1 MYSQNGNQNSS
12 SNSSSNNNN
21 SNSSNRILHDQF
33 IQFRLPRQGQD
44 LSIYPNQNS
53 QSTNFNYYNYP
64 EHNLQQ
70 PVIFSNSLNSNLVNG
85 RLIFM
90 SRDNLERNAQ
100 MSQQPSRSTSYSYIT
115 NSNRGANNLII
126 ESQVINMSP
135 VRLSSSNQNQ
145 QSNINSSTILDSD
158 NDSNIIFQNQEEK
171 NFIFGTENLAVSTEN
186 IDFVKCAI
194 CMHIYQNPIACGNC
208 LNHFCTVCIRE
219 WLVRH
224 PNTCPLCKN
233 FREMRCVPML
243 KNMLDKLMFFC
254 TNKKNGCEEII
265 RYEQVIKHEESC
277 EYKIEICPILGC
289 GQQMIK
295 KILDKHIQE
304 ECEYVLSKCRWCEL
318 QIKKNI
324 IEEHEDTC
332 DKKEIICD
340 LCGDIFQFKE
350 QLDHNQKCPELI
362 LDCSWCSKKI
372 KQKEIR
378 DHEDC
383 CGERI
388 VRCQGCNYE
397 CCLND
402 HFLHNQT
409 CQEIP
414 VLCHRCQIK
423 IKRRELATH
432 TIESCIENIQKSSSQ
447 KIYHLENENR
457 ELKRQ
462 LTIIQNENQQE
473 IIKINNI
480 ITKSNQSQSFQFSQ
494 IYKDQDIFVNQ
505 PGNIALVREYKK
517 KRRDRFVIVDFH
529 KPLLDTNQQITFKIL
544 SRRSDW
550 FAIGICD
557 ESNVYS
563 SRRYHDIGHLS
574 YLISANGI
582 LYSSHSPNEN
592 WQNRSFQIEQDNVI
606 SIQFSFKPGPSAVQ
620 NSSNSQLQSNI
631 QNINSSNIQIVSSNS
646 EANNAQNNQQIENLI
661 NSQNSNSQNNNVNSS
676 NAVNANLNQ
685 NNEEMRPNEINSQS
699 SQNSQN
705 INNNQ
710 SNLNNQNHLVGSEM
724 KLKFINHT
732 ENQEL
737 IINLDSKQ
745 ISDGKFY
752 YCACLR
758 CPGDKIEILPN
769 YQQNN

>member
-1 MYSQNGNQNSS
+1 MNSQSTNTS
-12 SNSSSNNNN
+12 SNSNNNHNNN
-21 SNSSNRILHDQF
+21 SSSSNRILHDQF
-33 IQFRLPRQGQD
+33 FQIRLARQGQD
-44 LSIYPNQNS
+44 MNLNSNQIANS
-53 QSTNFNYYNYP
+53 QPANFNFYNYP
-64 EHNLQQ
+64 AYNMQQ
-70 PVIFSNSLNSNLVNG
+70 PAINSNPLNPNLVNN
-85 RLIFM
+85 RVIFM
-90 SRDNLERNAQ
+90 RRDDLERNGQ
-100 MSQQPSRSTSYSYIT
+100 RNQQPSRSTSYSYIT
-115 NSNRGANNLII
+115 NSNRGANHLII

-135 VRLSSSNQNQ
+135 IGISSSNQ
-145 QSNINSSTILDSD
+145 QSNINSSNILDSD
-158 NDSNIIFQNQEEK
+158 NDSTIIFQNQEEK
-171 NFIFGTENLAVSTEN
+171 DFIFGTENLAVSTEN
-186 IDFVKCAI
+186 IDFVKCTI

-219 WLVRH
+219 WLIRH

-243 KNMLDKLMFFC
+243 KNMLDKLQFFC

-265 RYEQVIKHEESC
+265 RYEQVIKHEDSC
-277 EYKIEICPILGC
+277 EYKIEICPVLGC

-304 ECEYVLSKCRWCEL
+304 ECEYVLSKCRWCEQ
-318 QIKKNI
+318 QIKKKI
-324 IEEHEDTC
+324 IEEHEEAC
-332 DKKEIICD
+332 DQKEIICD
-340 LCGDIFQFKE
+340 LCGDIFQFKD
-350 QLDHNQKCPELI
+350 QMDHNQKCPELI

-414 VLCHRCQIK
+414 VLCHRCQTK
-423 IKRRELATH
+423 MKRRELAVH
-432 TIESCIENIQKSSSQ
+432 TIESCIENIQKTSSQ
-447 KIYHLENENR
+447 KIYQLENENR

-462 LTIIQNENQQE
+462 LTSIQNENQQE

-480 ITKSNQSQSFQFSQ
+480 ITKNNQNQPFQFSQ

-505 PGNIALVREYKK
+505 PANIALVREYKK

-582 LYSSHSPNEN
+582 LYSSHSANEN
-592 WQNRSFQIEQDNVI
+592 WQNRSFQIEIDNVI
-606 SIQFSFKPGPSAVQ
+606 SIQFLFKPGPSALQ
-620 NSSNSQLQSNI
+620 NSSNAQSQNNM
-631 QNINSSNIQIVSSNS
+631 QNINSSSNQVVPGNS
-646 EANNAQNNQQIENLI
+646 EQNPINNNNFASSVQ
-661 NSQNSNSQNNNVNSS
+661 NSQLNNQNNNVNSN
-676 NAVNANLNQ
+676 NAANINMNS
-685 NNEEMRPNEINSQS
+685 NNEEMRLNEMN

-710 SNLNNQNHLVGSEM
+710 GNINNQSHLIGSEM

-758 CPGDKIEILPN
+758 CPGDSVQILPN
-769 YQQNN
+769 YQQLN